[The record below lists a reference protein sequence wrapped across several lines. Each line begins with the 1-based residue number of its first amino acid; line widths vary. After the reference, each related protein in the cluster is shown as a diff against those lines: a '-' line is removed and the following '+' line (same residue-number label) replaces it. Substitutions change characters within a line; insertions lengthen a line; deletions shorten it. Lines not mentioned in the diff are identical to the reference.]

1 MSQLLESI
9 CLNNGVFQ
17 NLEYHKSRMQNSAQ
31 SVFGVKQDFDLSE
44 LDQESFPSNGLF
56 KVRVVYDSQIRS
68 VEILPYEIR
77 PVKSLKIVYD
87 NDINYD
93 HKYLDRTKLEY
104 LYSLREKADD
114 ILIVKNGMITDTF
127 YANVLFKK
135 GEDWFTPTFYLLNGT
150 MRKSLIDQQI
160 IKETLITPENYHH
173 YKSCK
178 LINSM
183 LGMDGP
189 EISIESIF

>member
-1 MSQLLESI
+1 MSLLLESI
-9 CLNNGVFQ
+9 CLNNGVFR
-17 NLEYHKSRMQNSAQ
+17 NLEYHKSRMQNSALAL
-31 SVFGVKQDFDLSE
+31 FNVKYSFDLSE
-44 LDQESFPSNGLF
+44 LEQGSFPTVGLF

-77 PVKSLKIVYD
+77 PVKSLKIVCD

-93 HKYLDRTKLEY
+93 HKYLDRTKLEH
-104 LYSLREKADD
+104 LYSLRGKADD

-150 MRKSLIDQQI
+150 MRKSLIDQQVVT
-160 IKETLITPENYHH
+160 EAAITIENYFQ

>member
-9 CLNNGVFQ
+9 CLNNGAFR
-17 NLEYHKSRMQNSAQ
+17 NLEYHEARMRNSAQ
-31 SVFGVKQDFDLSE
+31 ALFNSNQGFDLSE
-44 LDQESFPSNGLF
+44 LKQESFPSVGLF

-68 VEILPYEIR
+68 VEILPYKIR
-77 PVKSLKIVYD
+77 PVKSLKMVYD

-93 HKYLDRTKLEY
+93 HKFLDRTNLEH

-114 ILIVKNGMITDTF
+114 ILIVKNGLITDSF

-135 GEDWFTPTFYLLNGT
+135 EENWFTPKSYLLNGS
-150 MRKSLIDQQI
+150 MRQSLIDQQV
-160 IKETLITPENYHH
+160 IKEAVITPENYHQ

-183 LGMDGP
+183 LGMEAP